1 MATVKREG
9 KWQEINA
16 TLVVPGDMVLLASGS
31 AIPADCRVNKG
42 EIGLSYLAY
51 LISHFC
57 LNY

>member
-1 MATVKREG
+1 MATVKRDG

-42 EIGLSYLAY
+42 EIGY
-51 LISHFC
+51 LIFHI
-57 LNY
+57 